1 MCAVTWLVMKSV
13 HCLLST
19 KEHIHFISV
28 IPSLCQAPTITLKL
42 HGWYARWHWIYGM
55 SLSTDIWH
63 QWRGHYC
70 FCWSV
75 PYAPKIEEICKMSKL
90 SFFFCKLTVAC
101 RPGYY
106 VGCKQNFPRS
116 LVLRL
121 LQKLKS
127 NEDLYRLSL
136 HDTVTML
143 SIVWSSVTW
152 QTIADCS
159 VTAGFSANAVASGQD
174 YDDDGDDNDDS
185 DDNNSVGDRQNCDI

>member
-1 MCAVTWLVMKSV
+1 MEIYKKRIIIHVCSNMAGYEKCPLPFVNKRTHPLHFSNTKSFPGTN
-13 HCLLST
+13 H
-19 KEHIHFISV
+19 HIEAAWMICKMA
-28 IPSLCQAPTITLKL
+28 LNL
-42 HGWYARWHWIYGM
+42 
-55 SLSTDIWH
+55 
-63 QWRGHYC
+63 
-70 FCWSV
+70 WSV
-75 PYAPKIEEICKMSKL
+75 SLNRHMTSMKRTLLLLLIGALPKIEGICKMFNL

-143 SIVWSSVTW
+143 SIVWSSVT
-152 QTIADCS
+152 
-159 VTAGFSANAVASGQD
+159 
-174 YDDDGDDNDDS
+174 
-185 DDNNSVGDRQNCDI
+185 